1 MEGKLG
7 YNGCMKAR
15 FLVLLILA
23 GFLAACQVTS
33 PVPAA
38 PTPGLPLRFTPYHTA
53 TGTPTPTPTDPATP
67 TPLPSPTP
75 TPRTHVVREGDDM
88 FGIAYWYGITLE
100 QLKTLN
106 PTVNPNA
113 MGVGTVLLLPNATP
127 TPPTPNA
134 PGATTAPLVISQ
146 PVCYP
151 TAAGGLWCFALVKAP
166 ADAGAESVSAT
177 FRLVDISLQTVAAQ
191 AAYLPLD
198 VIPAGASLPLA
209 VHFAPPLAGGL
220 LPVVELAS
228 ALPLAADDPRYLDP
242 VDFQP
247 QVSVDSSG
255 NWAEVSGTLALA
267 AGGPAQVRLLAVA
280 YDSTGQL
287 VGFRRW
293 DDPNPLSAGSPH
305 DFILVVYSAG
315 PAVHSVQVAVEI
327 LAEPVTPTLT
337 ATP

>member
-1 MEGKLG
+1 
-7 YNGCMKAR
+7 
-15 FLVLLILA
+15 
-23 GFLAACQVTS
+23 
-33 PVPAA
+33 
-38 PTPGLPLRFTPYHTA
+38 
-53 TGTPTPTPTDPATP
+53 
-67 TPLPSPTP
+67 
-75 TPRTHVVREGDDM
+75 
-88 FGIAYWYGITLE
+88 
-100 QLKTLN
+100 
-106 PTVNPNA
+106 
-113 MGVGTVLLLPNATP
+113 
-127 TPPTPNA
+127 
-134 PGATTAPLVISQ
+134 
-146 PVCYP
+146 
-151 TAAGGLWCFALVKAP
+151 
-166 ADAGAESVSAT
+166 
-177 FRLVDISLQTVAAQ
+177 
-191 AAYLPLD
+191 
-198 VIPAGASLPLA
+198 
-209 VHFAPPLAGGL
+209 
-220 LPVVELAS
+220 VVELAS

-280 YDSTGQL
+280 YDSTGQP